1 MPSSPPRK
9 IRARP
14 KKRIWKDSSDIGYSS
29 DVDDD
34 NRREFE
40 ESDALI
46 RRRTRTVAGGENMEM
61 FISSQASQ
69 ENSTSKFH
77 RILSNA
83 IMDGLDSLDFSY
95 VFFLL
100 DLADSFRDIGLQELP
115 GEIGEAKHL
124 VRASALQSE
133 TSLIPPLKVY
143 LGPGNRLKSL
153 PIELFTLSNLTVL
166 SLRKR
171 RDLTKS

>member
-1 MPSSPPRK
+1 M
-9 IRARP
+9 
-14 KKRIWKDSSDIGYSS
+14 
-29 DVDDD
+29 DDD
-34 NRREFE
+34 DRREWE

-46 RRRTRTVAGGENMEM
+46 RRRTRTVAGGENMGEM
-61 FISSQASQ
+61 FVSSQASQ

-133 TSLIPPLKVY
+133 TSLVPQLKVY
-143 LGPGNRLKSL
+143 LGPGNHLTSL

-166 SLRKR
+166 SLCKR
-171 RDLTKS
+171 HDLTKS